1 MSYNKQIL
9 KTVKIGKVQQTT
21 VQMSRNDKKML
32 SMDEIAEI
40 SKSIQTQADKKNEKI
55 KIMIRGLNIDKW
67 YTLKSFHS
75 DLNADEVDD
84 YLEGLV
90 HDTHKFKYFFQIHLT
105 VYK

>member
-75 DLNADEVDD
+75 DLNPDEVDD

-90 HDTHKFKYFFQIHLT
+90 HDTHKFKDFFQIHLT